1 MEEHHHVLCVLPQKM
16 THILNKLILIFLPFL
31 CLSFLFFSCIFL
43 ASKPKKILI
52 HKPKTKTSNPNTT
65 FSNRFPFLLKY
76 SQTFLSLPKLSQ
88 LFLTPWSASSAH
100 RHCHH
105 HHNQQWFFLFF
116 LWLTHSLYL
125 TIHSNLDPNGLNS
138 LYLSIL
144 YLIDCC
150 LSLPEWYV
158 SLSHLSLSL
167 NSVV

>member
-1 MEEHHHVLCVLPQKM
+1 M
-16 THILNKLILIFLPFL
+16 TQNLSKLNLIFFPFL
-31 CLSFLFFSCIFL
+31 FISFLFFSCIFL

-144 YLIDCC
+144 YLTDCSLSPRVVC
-150 LSLPEWYV
+150 LSP
-158 SLSHLSLSL
+158 SSISISQLSG
-167 NSVV
+167 VDRGGDR

>member
-1 MEEHHHVLCVLPQKM
+1 M

-144 YLIDCC
+144 YLTDCSLFPRVVC
-150 LSLPEWYV
+150 LSP
-158 SLSHLSLSL
+158 SSISISQLSG
-167 NSVV
+167 VDRGGDR